1 MDFGLGIAPVEPIEK
16 IARFAKTV
24 EDSGFTSFVHAD
36 QRLRGERD
44 AFVTLTADA
53 LNTKKVKLGTC
64 ISDPFS
70 RIPAMLASAIASLDE
85 VSDNR
90 ALLTMGSGG
99 AGFKE
104 LHITR
109 SHPNLALRE
118 AVYIV
123 RKLLRGEEVSLT
135 GKVFEVS
142 KAKLNFE
149 CRSDIP
155 IQIATRSPLNLE
167 LAGEVADSVLL
178 ATYASIPH
186 IKFALERVNV
196 GVKRAMRNPNEVK
209 KISWLYM
216 SIADNQD
223 EALNN
228 VRPIVTQALVNTSP
242 SMYDI
247 MFGGLDADLRRF
259 IEMCQTE
266 RDLQKA
272 YDDRRYITNDVIE
285 KFSLAGTADQI
296 IEKIE
301 KIKKLGINSIW
312 IRPFS
317 APYSETNHEK
327 VVIPFAEKVMS
338 RVK

>member
-1 MDFGLGIAPVEPIEK
+1 MDFGLGIAPVEPVQK

-24 EDSGFTSFVHAD
+24 EEYGFSSFVHAD

-44 AFVTLTADA
+44 AFVTLAADA
-53 LNTKKVKLGTC
+53 LNTRKIKLGTC

-85 VSDNR
+85 LSGNR
-90 ALLTMGSGG
+90 AVLTMGSGG

-104 LHITR
+104 LHIAR
-109 SHPNLALRE
+109 SHPNIALRE
-118 AVYIV
+118 AVYII
-123 RKLLRGEEVSLT
+123 RRLFKGEELSFT
-135 GKVFEVS
+135 GKLFQVT

-149 CRSDIP
+149 CRPDIP
-155 IQIATRSPLNLE
+155 IQIASRSPLNLE
-167 LAGEVADSVLL
+167 LAGEVADGVLL
-178 ATYASIPH
+178 ATYASLPH
-186 IKFALERVNV
+186 IKSALERVNA
-196 GVKRAMRNPNEVK
+196 GAKKTMRNSTEIK

-216 SIADNQD
+216 SISDNKVK
-223 EALNN
+223 ALNN

-242 SMYDI
+242 SMYDV
-247 MFGGLDADLRRF
+247 MFDGLDANLRRF
-259 IEMCQTE
+259 IETCQME
-266 RDLQKA
+266 KDMQKA

-285 KFSLAGTADQI
+285 KFSLAGTPDQL

-301 KIKKLGINSIW
+301 AIGKLGIDSIW

-317 APYSETNHEK
+317 APFAETDHER
-327 VVIPFAEKVMS
+327 VVIPFAEKVMP